1 MSGRHDD
8 LVARLEAVVA
18 DLDERSFERLR
29 EAAREGIGRPAEDK
43 RLVQARRAVE
53 KAIRLLADADEID
66 GE

>member
-18 DLDERSFERLR
+18 DLDERSFDRLR
-29 EAAREGIGRPAEDK
+29 EAAREGAGRPAEDR

-53 KAIRLLADADEID
+53 KAIRLLADTDENY